1 MVYGHLFQRI
11 GTPFLPLTSV
21 GIVAAFEGLGILVF
35 WVLYIRTAIRADVPK
50 LTIFADGY
58 LVFGD
63 IPILL
68 EVRMIEG
75 FLQGRVTDI
84 AEGLGHGRAVFNVA
98 IYVYGDFAVEAG
110 VVVVGFGEI
119 R

>member
-1 MVYGHLFQRI
+1 LFQRI
-11 GTPFLPLTSV
+11 GTPLLPHAGV
-21 GIVAAFEGLGILVF
+21 GIVAAFEGLRVLVF
-35 WVLYIRTAIRADVPK
+35 WVFYICTAIRTDVPK
-50 LTIFADGY
+50 FTILADGY

-63 IPILL
+63 VPILL

-84 AEGLGHGRAVFNVA
+84 AERLGHGRAVFDVA

-110 VVVVGFGEI
+110 VVVLGFNNI
-119 R
+119 F